1 MSVTVDSEIR
11 VGDLVRFSP
20 SVVALLTEH
29 EMKHLK
35 GLEAIG
41 LVIETFSETY
51 GNSLEDH
58 QQIDFATVLWPAG
71 YTSRDFTVH
80 LRRVDDETPA
90 CKNTLEDLGWH
101 VSEETPT
108 PRF

>member
-51 GNSLEDH
+51 GNSLGDH

-80 LRRVDDETPA
+80 LRRVDESDERP
-90 CKNTLEDLGWH
+90 CKNTLDQIGFFIDDR
-101 VSEETPT
+101 SPT
-108 PRF
+108 P

>member
-1 MSVTVDSEIR
+1 MSVTVDSDIKT
-11 VGDLVRFSP
+11 GDLVRFSP

-41 LVIETFSETY
+41 LVIETFLETY
-51 GNSLEDH
+51 GQHGDVEVM
-58 QQIDFATVLWPAG
+58 FAEVLWPAG

-80 LRRVDDETPA
+80 LRRVDDLPPTDTSELA
-90 CKNTLEDLGWH
+90 ALGFFIDDR
-101 VSEETPT
+101 SPT
-108 PRF
+108 P